1 MGWSRSNPSRSSR
14 YAWSLSTV
22 ISFYCLDFS
31 DYSLIPFLSFF
42 LHNLWSSCIQCSA
55 VCRIVY
61 CLWVYV
67 IPTCLAFLLS
77 DLCVT
82 TVCLSFLSG
91 FLYFFVPSIGLV
103 FLSICHSFL
112 TFYFLRLCYN
122 CLYVGLFLS
131 ICCSCLSFWLSDLL
145 ITKVCLLVYSRLSV
159 IHVYLSD
166 FLIFML

>member
-1 MGWSRSNPSRSSR
+1 MRQKPRMSLENVSGGVEAVMGWSRSNPSRSSR

-22 ISFYCLDFS
+22 INFYGLDFT

-42 LHNLWSSCIQCSA
+42 LHNLWSLCIQCSA

-82 TVCLSFLSG
+82 TVCLSFLS
-91 FLYFFVPSIGLV
+91 VSPV
-103 FLSICHSFL
+103 CQ
-112 TFYFLRLCYN
+112 
-122 CLYVGLFLS
+122 
-131 ICCSCLSFWLSDLL
+131 SCLS
-145 ITKVCLLVYSRLSV
+145 VLSV
-159 IHVYLSD
+159 SPVYKSSQSVLS
-166 FLIFML
+166 FNPVCQSCLSILSVSTFCQFCLSVYKTHKISKRHF